1 MPPHQ
6 QHLYIYLRIVV
17 KVSKFFARQKLV
29 NWNTDCVQTDE
40 GGIFVTP
47 AVSTEQGC
55 LVA

>member
-29 NWNTDCVQTDE
+29 NWNTDCIQTDE